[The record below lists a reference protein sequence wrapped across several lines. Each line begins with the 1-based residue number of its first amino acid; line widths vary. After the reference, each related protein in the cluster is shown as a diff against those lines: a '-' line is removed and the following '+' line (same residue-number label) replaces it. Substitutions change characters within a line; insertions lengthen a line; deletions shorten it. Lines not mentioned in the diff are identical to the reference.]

1 MSKLDW
7 SRLAL
12 PMDAAGRELT
22 RADER
27 LKRSSELADGIRARG
42 HILDA
47 CAGMWLDGDLVHL
60 EDLVLHDAG
69 ADVRAPTHELTLAAR
84 LLRLRRTVERQD
96 FDWVFSRAG
105 LLALAGRGGQA
116 RAGSDE
122 TSFFSEA
129 ADATLDDEDEVSSF
143 EDDLLAEIDA
153 IADRAQK
160 LADSAASAAGRLEG
174 HRLDSGNASKLEDL
188 LGDPDHDETQLLNS
202 WHRVVEDTRA
212 LPPVLGA
219 ALILDAWLVLE
230 PLERRSELG
239 RLIAAAALRRSVTPN
254 HLPLVAVGLRQS
266 KFRWRRSDPVQ
277 TRLSMLLTG
286 FEVGAQETMEQM
298 NRLHFAREHM
308 LRQCQNCRRNSK
320 LPQLVDLFIAHP
332 FVSIPLARKKLK
344 VTAAAVDRMLE
355 QLGSALPR
363 ELTGR
368 GRYRAWGVL

>member
-1 MSKLDW
+1 
-7 SRLAL
+7 
-12 PMDAAGRELT
+12 
-22 RADER
+22 
-27 LKRSSELADGIRARG
+27 
-42 HILDA
+42 
-47 CAGMWLDGDLVHL
+47 MWLDGDLVHI

-96 FDWVFSRAG
+96 HDWVFSHAG
-105 LLALAGRGGQA
+105 LLALAGRAGQTRSSEDETPFPPEPA
-116 RAGSDE
+116 DAILDDEADE
-122 TSFFSEA
+122 TSR
-129 ADATLDDEDEVSSF
+129 

-153 IADRAQK
+153 IAERAQR
-160 LADSAASAAGRLEG
+160 LAESAVSAAGRSTASNVG
-174 HRLDSGNASKLEDL
+174 AVRQNDLDML
-188 LGDPDHDETQLLNS
+188 LGDPDHDETRLLNS

-219 ALILDAWLVLE
+219 AILLDAWLVLD
-230 PLERRSELG
+230 PLERRTELG
-239 RLIAAAALRRSVTPN
+239 RLIASAALRKSMTPN

-277 TRLSMLLTG
+277 TRMSMLLTG

-298 NRLHFAREHM
+298 NRLHFARERM

-320 LPQLVDLFIAHP
+320 LPQFVDLFVAHP

-355 QLGSALPR
+355 QLGPALPR